1 MGNFKKLLGNCSD
14 EELDEKKIWLFQEN
28 VRIESE
34 RKELHQAQEQ
44 FIKEKKQFLYEVNQ
58 LQQKIQLQQKRNKQ
72 EENLLK
78 KKQLI
83 LEQGFLQLD
92 ADKRMHQK
100 EQKRAENIKN
110 VEKEYYNY
118 ESFFVG
124 VTNTLTL
131 RKRYK
136 DLIKIYHPDNLCGDK
151 DIVERINKE
160 YNY

>member
-1 MGNFKKLLGNCSD
+1 M
-14 EELDEKKIWLFQEN
+14 
-28 VRIESE
+28 
-34 RKELHQAQEQ
+34 
-44 FIKEKKQFLYEVNQ
+44 
-58 LQQKIQLQQKRNKQ
+58 QQKIQLQQKRNKQ

-92 ADKRMHQK
+92 ADKRMHLK

-110 VEKEYYNY
+110 VEKEYYNN

-151 DIVERINKE
+151 DIVQRINKE
-160 YNY
+160 YNYLLKRYDKEGR